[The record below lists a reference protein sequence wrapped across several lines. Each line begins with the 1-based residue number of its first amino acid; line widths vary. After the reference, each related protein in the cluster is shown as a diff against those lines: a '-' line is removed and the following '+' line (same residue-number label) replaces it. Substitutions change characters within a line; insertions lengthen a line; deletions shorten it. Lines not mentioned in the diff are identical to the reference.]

1 MQCTVY
7 LEYPHGP
14 RRLPLFALDC
24 PLSNAACRLTYDG
37 TADGI
42 FLANVD
48 TAVAMALLYK
58 YLDGFMDEG
67 RGLQAYV
74 RSVAKAYA
82 EYGPIGAPP
91 FLSDS
96 AFRRAFYA
104 FLERLQVEYCFQ
116 CPKCLDAPPILVGDG
131 TSVTMSHRHYSGTSI
146 TAVDATLPEVPQAH
160 NRVKRAFVD
169 DRLAAAAER
178 QAFADQLRALAKH
191 VKPVFGAG
199 DAAAAA
205 TPPGAFD
212 TGPLLAQ
219 GGVYNLTG
227 FVGWVEAQMGTFT
240 RADRYAVS
248 GLLRCLASDSPVITY
263 FPACLVPE
271 YTAVLQ
277 AAAGS
282 RVISAALLRS
292 TEREAP
298 VLGAVL
304 RLARARAGGG
314 SGSGDLTVT
323 ASFLG
328 LLDELS
334 IRSGLCARGPD
345 ARPAATSPPPPSA
358 ESTTCLRTGI
368 CTGLPQLR
376 TRPSYQ
382 ADKKTESASCRHDS
396 FARGRR
402 TGGIFTWFCE
412 HGVCYGLHVIEKA
425 EGRNEP
431 FSFLTCYLKEAP
443 KVVVYDFACSL
454 EEYCRNREPV
464 YFKSTRFIVDEF
476 HWPGHPACAP
486 SYDIRLYPWLA
497 TVNSVVAEQN
507 NSALARVKPSVTRMS
522 QWPFMM
528 LLRLFTNN
536 WNLRK
541 IAKVTSTLAYVA
553 GLQQAPP

>member
-1 MQCTVY
+1 MNCTVY
-7 LEYPHGP
+7 LEYPHGT
-14 RRLPLFALDC
+14 RRLPLYALYC
-24 PLSNAACRLTYDG
+24 PLKNAGCRLDYDG
-37 TADGI
+37 TDAGI

-48 TAVAMALLYK
+48 TAVALGLLYK
-58 YLDGFMDEG
+58 CLDAFMDEG

-74 RSVAKAYA
+74 GSVAKAYA
-82 EYGPIGAPP
+82 DYGPIGAPP

-96 AFRRAFYA
+96 AFRRAFYT
-104 FLERLQVEYCFQ
+104 FLEQLEVDFCFQ
-116 CPKCLDAPPILVGDG
+116 CPKCLDAPPVLVGDG
-131 TSVTMSHRHYSGTSI
+131 TSMTMSHRHYSGTSI
-146 TAVDATLPEVPQAH
+146 TAVDTNLPEVPQEH
-160 NRVKRAFVD
+160 NRVKRAFLD

-178 QAFADQLRALAKH
+178 HACADQLRAFAKH
-191 VKPVFGAG
+191 IKPVPAG
-199 DAAAAA
+199 GAAAA
-205 TPPGAFD
+205 PPAPFD
-212 TGPLLAQ
+212 TGPLLDQ
-219 GGVYNLTG
+219 GGVYSLAG
-227 FVGWVEAQMGTFT
+227 FISWVEAHLATFT
-240 RADRYAVS
+240 LADRYAVS
-248 GLLRCLASDSPVITY
+248 GLLKCLASDSPVITY

-271 YTAVLQ
+271 YTVALQ
-277 AAAGS
+277 AAPGS
-282 RVISAALLRS
+282 RIISSALLRT
-292 TEREAP
+292 TETEAP

-314 SGSGDLTVT
+314 SGGGDLNVT
-323 ASFLG
+323 TAFLG

-358 ESTTCLRTGI
+358 ASTACLHTGI

-376 TRPSYQ
+376 ARPSYQ
-382 ADKKTESASCRHDS
+382 ADKKNESTPCRHES

-412 HGVCYGLHVIEKA
+412 HGVCYGFHVIEKA

-443 KVVVYDFACSL
+443 KVVVYDFACAL
-454 EEYCRNREPV
+454 EEYCRNREPAF
-464 YFKSTRFIVDEF
+464 FKFTRFIVDEF
-476 HWPGHPACAP
+476 HWPGHPSCAP
-486 SYDIRLYPWLA
+486 NYDIRLYPWLA

-522 QWPFMM
+522 QRPFMT

-536 WNLRK
+536 WNQKK
-541 IAKVTSTLAYVA
+541 IAKLTSTLAYLA